1 MPKAKVNYEIIIW
14 IGASNSSRDIGYFDI
29 SNAKPHAEALEY
41 FQDSYRQAIEDG
53 DDGYPYISIK
63 KWINDGDDVVEYGNG
78 GVSVGWDYD
87 FDDLPKFV
95 KTSIAKLVEF
105 QKTIEY
111 SEY

>member
-1 MPKAKVNYEIIIW
+1 MPKINYEIIIW

-41 FQDSYRQAIEDG
+41 FQDSYRQAIEDN
-53 DDGYPYISIK
+53 DDGYPYISVK
-63 KWINDGDDVVEYGNG
+63 KWLNEGEDCIEYGDG
-78 GVSVGWDYD
+78 GVAVGWDGE

-95 KTSIAKLVEF
+95 RSSIQPLIDL